1 MADAGDKHT
10 RQTHVT
16 DTSDR
21 WSLYYRQR
29 CVYLFDQLL
38 TLDTGFH
45 GGCGQLLSLDSGRH
59 CSGGV
64 SDRLQVCTN

>member
-1 MADAGDKHT
+1 
-10 RQTHVT
+10 
-16 DTSDR
+16 
-21 WSLYYRQR
+21 
-29 CVYLFDQLL
+29 VYLFDQLL

-64 SDRLQVCTN
+64 SDRLQVYTN